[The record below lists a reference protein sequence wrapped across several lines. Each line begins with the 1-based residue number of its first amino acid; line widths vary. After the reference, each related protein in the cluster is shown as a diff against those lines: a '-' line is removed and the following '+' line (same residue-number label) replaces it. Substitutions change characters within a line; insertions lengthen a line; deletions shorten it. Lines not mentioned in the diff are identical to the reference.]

1 VTLTFVG
8 YIICIKNTNFL
19 SISLCSFEGS
29 KVKSFDGFLLLSK
42 IKVEVIFCK
51 TGVVLLQNLEKKTK
65 YIFCGTSAFFTGK
78 PYYGIFQKIITLIHL
93 KNIII
98 IGVQN

>member
-29 KVKSFDGFLLLSK
+29 KVRSFAGFLLLSK

-51 TGVVLLQNLEKKTK
+51 TGVVLLQNLEKKRSTFFVVPLLFLQENH
-65 YIFCGTSAFFTGK
+65 IMAFFK
-78 PYYGIFQKIITLIHL
+78 K
-93 KNIII
+93 
-98 IGVQN
+98 

>member
-29 KVKSFDGFLLLSK
+29 KVKSFEGFLLLSK

-51 TGVVLLQNLEKKTK
+51 TGVVLLQNLEKKK
-65 YIFCGTSAFFTGK
+65 QVHFLWHLRFFLQENHIMAFFK
-78 PYYGIFQKIITLIHL
+78 K
-93 KNIII
+93 
-98 IGVQN
+98 